1 MGTKTHITGDFV
13 KSGRQNKRE
22 EGKEEGGEGR
32 RGGRKGGEEVGRGS
46 GEVHSIIKVRVYMC
60 EWVSE
65 GWVSEGG

>member
-1 MGTKTHITGDFV
+1 MILLNRIGKIRGEREER
-13 KSGRQNKRE
+13 GEGGRE
-22 EGKEEGGEGR
+22 EGKEKEKGGKGREEEGGGR
-32 RGGRKGGEEVGRGS
+32 

>member
-1 MGTKTHITGDFV
+1 MGTKTHITYDFV
-13 KSGRQNKRE
+13 KSGRQNKRGE
-22 EGKEEGGEGR
+22 GGEGGGKEEGGEEG
-32 RGGRKGGEEVGRGS
+32 

>member
-13 KSGRQNKRE
+13 KSGRQNKR
-22 EGKEEGGEGR
+22 GEGGG
-32 RGGRKGGEEVGRGS
+32 RGGKKRGEEVGRGS

>member
-32 RGGRKGGEEVGRGS
+32 RGGRKGGE
-46 GEVHSIIKVRVYMC
+46 VHSVIKVRVYMC